1 MKIEDIYFSFRP
13 VFSSMN
19 GRIFGFEA
27 VPKVEAKTGK
37 TIIDIY
43 NEAYL
48 GKSLYELDF
57 ELRKKAFKK
66 FAAIKK
72 YLTQKRERDAQDAY
86 KQTVSS
92 LKLFYPLDARIL
104 KMWDYRPGNTKQF
117 IKELDISP
125 SDIYF
130 NIDEKPDMLS
140 YSDVKSV
147 LLTYKLEGFKV
158 ALNDFGAGGSGLE
171 LLYYCEPSYITLA
184 RNLVKDLK
192 KDAQNRLFCA
202 EVIKLAHIKGCIVG
216 AKEIENKEEFYT
228 LREYGC
234 DLLSGSYLQESFEK
248 IKEADYKLDWMEKL
262 VSSDKRALNSDEE
275 ILKNKIE
282 PLETFKASNSVGD
295 VIAKFQEDEK
305 LAILPIVD
313 ENNSPLGVITEKN
326 LRKYAFTPFGI
337 QIIQNQK
344 AIKIASP
351 CPVVSSRQPIDELLD
366 LFSAKSELDGLLVV
380 EEFCYKGFLSAKSL
394 LEAVN
399 EKKLKTAA
407 DQNPLTKLAGNKTI
421 AEQSA
426 IALSGSQKW
435 LLFAYF
441 DLDNF
446 KPFNDMF
453 GFRQGDRAILL
464 FADTVKEE
472 LSSFRPFIGHIGGDD
487 FFALFELEQESLAVT
502 CIEAVKKSL
511 DVFAQNARSFYSKE
525 DRQKGFIIGN
535 DRFGTERKFGLLSA
549 SCALAYFDNTTAQTS
564 YEELSEMLA
573 ELKKKAKESADKIAS
588 IKIQPTF

>member
-13 VFSSMN
+13 IFSSSN

-27 VPKVEAKTGK
+27 IPRVELKTGK
-37 TIIDIY
+37 TIVDLY

-48 GKSLYELDF
+48 AKSLYELDF

-66 FAAIKK
+66 FASIKK
-72 YLTQKRERDAQDAY
+72 YLAQKREKDGQDSY

-104 KMWDYRPGNTKQF
+104 KMWDYRPGNTKLF
-117 IKELDISP
+117 IKELDIEA

-130 NIDEKPDMLS
+130 NIDEKPDMLT

-184 RNLVKDLK
+184 RNFVKDLK

-234 DLLSGSYLQESFEK
+234 DLLSGSYLQDSFEK

-262 VSSDKRALNSDEE
+262 VQNDKRSLSSDEE
-275 ILKNKIE
+275 ILKGKIE
-282 PLETFKASNSVGD
+282 LLETFKASSSVGD
-295 VIAKFQEDEK
+295 VIAKFQADEK
-305 LAILPIVD
+305 LTVLPIVD
-313 ENNSPLGVITEKN
+313 ENNSPLGVVTEKN

-380 EEFCYKGFLSAKSL
+380 DEFRYVGFLSAKSL

-399 EKKLKTAA
+399 EKMIKTAS

-426 IALSGSQKW
+426 KALSTSKKW
-435 LLFAYF
+435 LVFAYF

-472 LSSFRPFIGHIGGDD
+472 LAVGKPFIGHIGGDD
-487 FFALFELEQESLAVT
+487 FFALFEFDDEAACLSCT
-502 CIEAVKKSL
+502 EAVKKALEIFS
-511 DVFAQNARSFYSKE
+511 QNARSFYSKD
-525 DRQKGFIIGN
+525 DRQKGFVIGN
-535 DRFGTERKFGLLSA
+535 DRFGTERRFGLLSA
-549 SCALAYFDNTTAQTS
+549 SCALAYFDAEAVQTT
-564 YEELSEMLA
+564 YEELSEKLT
-573 ELKKKAKESADKIAS
+573 ELKKKAKESADKTAAVRL
-588 IKIQPTF
+588 